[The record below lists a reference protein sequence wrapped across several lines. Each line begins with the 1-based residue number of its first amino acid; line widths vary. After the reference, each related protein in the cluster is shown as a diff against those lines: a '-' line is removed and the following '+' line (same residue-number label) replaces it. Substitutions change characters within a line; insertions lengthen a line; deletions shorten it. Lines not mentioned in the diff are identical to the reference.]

1 MASYQN
7 ERSYL
12 GTSLLY
18 IIVTIDPTNFAIIW
32 ISGPLPNSYSA
43 LLLVFKA
50 THTLYVPDL
59 ALPEGESKHAVLWL
73 RHTESDAVVLVDD
86 RGGCYTTTVT
96 DAISAANS
104 LADKFMANFRSVR
117 LRHF

>member
-1 MASYQN
+1 MFILVA
-7 ERSYL
+7 
-12 GTSLLY
+12 
-18 IIVTIDPTNFAIIW
+18 IDPTSFAIIK
-32 ISGPLPNSYSA
+32 ISGPLPNSYSS

-50 THTLYVPDL
+50 THILYVPDL
-59 ALPEGESKHAVLWL
+59 QPEGESKHAVRWL
-73 RHTESDAVVLVDD
+73 RHTEGDAVVLVDD